1 VLDLKRIDL
10 GGLAY
15 ALEDR
20 SDLHS
25 WWLDPATGE
34 LELWSLDAE
43 NEEETHPDDRGLTS
57 VDPIQPHEAYRDLE
71 DFTSLVRDPRAH
83 DLLERAIEGRGAFR
97 RFKDTLFDFPEL
109 REAWHAFHDA
119 RMERRALHLLV
130 DLGAVEP
137 EAAEQAMPA
146 DPSLPELSGRFDPM
160 GIAGAV
166 AEELQR
172 LYGDN
177 LRQVLLFGARGP
189 AALRVYQEIERSLS
203 MPAPISDPPPK
214 RYTIVI

>member
-1 VLDLKRIDL
+1 MLDLKRIDL

-83 DLLERAIEGRGAFR
+83 DLLERAIEGRGAFC

-109 REAWHAFHDA
+109 REAWHVPRRADGAPRPASARRSRRSRARGRRAGDA
-119 RMERRALHLLV
+119 RR
-130 DLGAVEP
+130 P
-137 EAAEQAMPA
+137 Q
-146 DPSLPELSGRFDPM
+146 
-160 GIAGAV
+160 
-166 AEELQR
+166 
-172 LYGDN
+172 
-177 LRQVLLFGARGP
+177 
-189 AALRVYQEIERSLS
+189 
-203 MPAPISDPPPK
+203 PP
-214 RYTIVI
+214 